1 MMKAPI
7 RQRKVAWHLVSHPEH
22 LHHPTAI
29 AEKLQC
35 GRNSVKLALNKLGKR
50 AGETIDPERLC
61 PECLAHTRY
70 DGVCHRCGLELPQR
84 QGFQGF
90 FTHEVRNRIH
100 EGFDGRPPIKLSF
113 QTQHFLE
120 GDAKDR
126 LKRYCLSRLDQMF
139 KDFMPD
145 HYIVNAAA
153 FICQAEMRA
162 YLEGSDPGRFSREDR
177 LAIMIRTVIRCGREM
192 PQQGPM
198 WSKML
203 DSLLAM
209 PRVVL
214 YG

>member
-7 RQRKVAWHLVSHPEH
+7 RQREVAWHLVSHPEH
-22 LHHPTAI
+22 LHHPAFI
-29 AEKLQC
+29 AGKLQC
-35 GRNSVKLALNKLGKR
+35 SRNSVKLALNKLGKR
-50 AGETIDPERLC
+50 VGGIDPERLC
-61 PECLAHTRY
+61 PECLALTRY

-84 QGFQGF
+84 QGFHGF
-90 FTHEVRNRIH
+90 FTHEIRNRIH
-100 EGFDGRPPIKLSF
+100 EGFDGRPPIKLSL
-113 QTQHFLE
+113 QTRYFLQ
-120 GDAKDR
+120 GDAEER

-145 HYIVNAAA
+145 HSVVNAAA
-153 FICQAEMRA
+153 FICEAEMRA
-162 YLEGSDPGRFSREDR
+162 YLDGSDSSRFSREDR
-177 LAIMIRTVIRCGREM
+177 LTIMIRTVIRCGREM

-203 DSLLAM
+203 DGLLAM